1 MKKIVLLLLVCMAV
15 ALCGTAQGV
24 TTILYRVTLN
34 ENPSTGYQWFY
45 LISDEAMLSITD
57 HGYEATEGVDPLLDE
72 GGTHYWTIGGLEE
85 GEASITFTSMKPWQE
100 QITDLVFS
108 FTFSV
113 DADGNLTLL
122 STERLPE
129 DYAPGRTMV
138 RLIENPTTGYH
149 WEMEA
154 NPDGVLKLI
163 VDNYEQDPAPE
174 GMVGVGGV
182 HTWVYRGESQG
193 STTLTFRYVGPS
205 GGDPAATVMF
215 FYTVDANLLVSQPGI
230 EGDYAQYNPYLKK

>member
-1 MKKIVLLLLVCMAV
+1 MKKIAFVLLVCIAV

-34 ENPSTGYQWFY
+34 ENPSTGYHWY
-45 LISDEAMLSITD
+45 ILISDETMLSLAD
-57 HGYEATEGVDPLLDE
+57 HGYEAAEGVDPLLE
-72 GGTHYWTIGGLEE
+72 QGGTHSWTVGGLKE
-85 GEASITFTSMKPWQE
+85 GEATITFTSMKPWQE

-129 DYAPGRTMV
+129 DYAPGRTVV

-149 WEMEA
+149 WEATA
-154 NPDGVLKLI
+154 NPEGVLKLI
-163 VDNYEQDPAPE
+163 VDIYEPDSVPE
-174 GMVGVGGV
+174 GMVGSGGV
-182 HTWVYRGESQG
+182 HTWVYRGEGEG
-193 STTLTFRYVGPS
+193 SAVLTFRYVGPS
-205 GGDPAATVMF
+205 GGDPEATVLF
-215 FYTVDANLLVSQPGI
+215 SYTVDANLLVSQPGI